1 MATIALFGATGM
13 IGGRILSEALDR
25 GHDVVAVVRDR
36 AKLTRAHPALR
47 VVTGDVLDPTSVTS
61 VSRGRDVVISAVG
74 GGHGDGP
81 GHLATAEPAVRSL
94 VAGLRARDGGPAGTR
109 LITVGGA
116 GSLCISGGKLLWDT
130 EGLPEPLLQIMH
142 ASGDA
147 LDYLRT
153 VSDVCW
159 TVISPPALVDPGS
172 RTGTYRSALDDL
184 IVAKD
189 GKSQVSTEDFA
200 VAVVDEIEHARH
212 VNERFTVGY

>member
-1 MATIALFGATGM
+1 MALFGGTGM

-36 AKLTRAHPALR
+36 AKLTRTHPALR
-47 VVTGDVLDPTSVTS
+47 VVTGDVLEPASV
-61 VSRGRDVVISAVG
+61 VSSASGRDVVVSAVG
-74 GGHGDGP
+74 GGHGDVA

-94 VAGLRARDGGPAGTR
+94 VAGLRVLDGSQPGTR

-116 GSLCISGGKLLWDT
+116 GSLRTSGGRRLWDT
-130 EGLPEPLLQIMH
+130 EGLPEPLLQIMR
-142 ASGDA
+142 AGGDA

-153 VSDVCW
+153 VSDVRW
-159 TVISPPALVDPGS
+159 TVISPPALIGPGS

-184 IVAKD
+184 VVAED
-189 GKSQVSTEDFA
+189 GKSQISTEDFA
-200 VAVVDEIEHARH
+200 VAVVDEIEHKRH